1 MTSYERMIRELAGA
15 AGAEIKIGSDR
26 VCEMAIGEVIVLLKP
41 ADANEEAVTLFAV
54 VSDGDTG
61 EATLKKALRLNL
73 FGSGTLGAH
82 LGLFASALILSRD
95 LPLAELAAEDLAEQ
109 LLAFARQAEEIARG
123 TGGRRGGIR
132 GIRNPHAVRP
142 GFPQS
147 LKRDLMRER
156 LFGKNGTPNGCFFF
170 DRPELFASV
179 ERRQVLPECV

>member
-82 LGLFASALILSRD
+82 LGLFASALILSCD

-109 LLAFARQAEEIARG
+109 LLAFARQAEEIARELSSAG
-123 TGGRRGGIR
+123 EQAEDKAESGESGI
-132 GIRNPHAVRP
+132 PMPFAP
-142 GFPQS
+142 GF
-147 LKRDLMRER
+147 LK
-156 LFGKNGTPNGCFFF
+156 
-170 DRPELFASV
+170 V
-179 ERRQVLPECV
+179 

>member
-26 VCEMAIGEVIVLLKP
+26 VCEMVIGEVIVLLKP

-95 LPLAELAAEDLAEQ
+95 LPLAELAAEDLVEQ
-109 LLAFARQAEEIARG
+109 LLTFVRQAEEIARELSSAG
-123 TGGRRGGIR
+123 EQAEGKAESGESGI
-132 GIRNPHAVRP
+132 PMPFAP
-142 GFPQS
+142 GF
-147 LKRDLMRER
+147 LK
-156 LFGKNGTPNGCFFF
+156 
-170 DRPELFASV
+170 V
-179 ERRQVLPECV
+179 